1 MRMGLCMNEEV
12 ERIYQL
18 TEGLGAE
25 DLLDWAFTAFGGHV
39 EIASAF
45 GAEGVVLID
54 IASRIQSPVRVFTL
68 DTDFLFPETY
78 DLMQRLEQRYG
89 FSIERIHSE
98 LTPQMQEDFYGPALW
113 SRDPD
118 TCCNL
123 RKIEPLRRKLATLQA
138 WVTSIRRDQTTARA
152 NAKKVEWDEQFHLV
166 KINPLADWTSAQ
178 VWQYIHDHEVPH
190 NPLHNQGYP
199 SIGCTY
205 CTRAVLPG
213 EDARAGRW
221 SGFAKTECG
230 LHQRPVSSDVVRI
243 ALPASAE
250 ESC

>member
-1 MRMGLCMNEEV
+1 RLCMNEEV
-12 ERIYQL
+12 DRIYQL
-18 TEGLGAE
+18 AERLGAE

-78 DLMQRLEQRYG
+78 DLMQRLEHRYG
-89 FSIERIHSE
+89 LSIERIHSE

-123 RKIEPLRRKLATLQA
+123 RKIEPLRRKLSTLRA
-138 WVTSIRRDQTTARA
+138 WITSIRRDQTSART
-152 NAKKVEWDEQFHLV
+152 NAKKVEW
-166 KINPLADWTSAQ
+166 
-178 VWQYIHDHEVPH
+178 
-190 NPLHNQGYP
+190 
-199 SIGCTY
+199 
-205 CTRAVLPG
+205 
-213 EDARAGRW
+213 
-221 SGFAKTECG
+221 
-230 LHQRPVSSDVVRI
+230 
-243 ALPASAE
+243 
-250 ESC
+250 

>member
-1 MRMGLCMNEEV
+1 MNEEV
-12 ERIYQL
+12 QRIYEL
-18 TEGLGAE
+18 AE
-25 DLLDWAFTAFGGHV
+25 RWSADDLLRWASTAFGGTV

-54 IASRIQSPVRVFTL
+54 IASRIQSPLRVFTL

-78 DLMQRLEQRYG
+78 ELMRRLERKYE
-89 FSIERIHSE
+89 FTIERMHTA
-98 LTPQMQEDFYGPALW
+98 LTPQMQEGFYGPALW

-123 RKIEPLRRKLATLQA
+123 RKIEPLREKLSTLQA
-138 WVTSIRRDQTTARA
+138 WITSIRRDQTTARA

-178 VWQYIHDHEVPH
+178 VWQYIHEHEVPY

-199 SIGCTY
+199 SIGCTH

-213 EDARAGRW
+213 ENSRAGRW
-221 SGFAKTECG
+221 AGFAKTECG
-230 LHQRPVSSDVVRI
+230 LHQKPAGGDIVRI
-243 ALPASAE
+243 ASVQEPR
-250 ESC
+250 